1 MPIRS
6 LRLGYRFLAKI
17 KQAKMIDFV
26 DERGEIISNSFQDA
40 IRRKS

>member
-1 MPIRS
+1 
-6 LRLGYRFLAKI
+6 
-17 KQAKMIDFV
+17 MIDFV